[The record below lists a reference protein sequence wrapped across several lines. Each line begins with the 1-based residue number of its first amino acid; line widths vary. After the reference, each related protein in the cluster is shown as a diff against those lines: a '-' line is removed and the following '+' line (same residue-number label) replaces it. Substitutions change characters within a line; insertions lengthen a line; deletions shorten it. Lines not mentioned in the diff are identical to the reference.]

1 MSAADIRIHLRD
13 LQLERLEAESTG
25 LTTNRIYM
33 ADLESEQVEYQHALV
48 DAAIDE
54 VLRLRSDLSRRQYG

>member
-25 LTTNRIYM
+25 LTNNRIYM
-33 ADLESEQVEYQHALV
+33 ADLESEQVEYQQALV

-54 VLRLRSDLSRRQYG
+54 VLKLRSDLSRRQYG

>member
-1 MSAADIRIHLRD
+1 MSAAEIRIHLRD

-25 LTTNRIYM
+25 LTKNRIYM
-33 ADLESEQVEYQHALV
+33 ADLESEQVEYQQALV

-54 VLRLRSDLSRRQYG
+54 VLKLRSGLSRRQYG